1 MASKGTADAR
11 DAKWSAA
18 AQPLAPGVCHK
29 RRCDEHRPLRL
40 PWPDSARCVHFSAQE
55 GPRAGA
61 SYSARREDLRGDPPS
76 GDQAVAQGE
85 SSLLHAASRTDL
97 PREVRLVTAG
107 GVGGEERE
115 RPKDEAAR
123 ECECEPTCIPYLC
136 FRLISTESPARAEG
150 KPQPRALPTS
160 RCPCNDSSLQLVGL
174 ENGKAPHERTRARE
188 QPGTEVGLVSFSS

>member
-40 PWPDSARCVHFSAQE
+40 PWPDSARCVHFAAQE
-55 GPRAGA
+55 GPRARA

-107 GVGGEERE
+107 GGGGSEKGRGT
-115 RPKDEAAR
+115 RRRASA
-123 ECECEPTCIPYLC
+123 
-136 FRLISTESPARAEG
+136 SASPHVFHTFVSVLF
-150 KPQPRALPTS
+150 LPN
-160 RCPCNDSSLQLVGL
+160 RR
-174 ENGKAPHERTRARE
+174 HERRVNHSRGLFPPRGVRVTTRLYNL
-188 QPGTEVGLVSFSS
+188 LV

>member
-40 PWPDSARCVHFSAQE
+40 SWPDSARCVHFAAQE
-55 GPRAGA
+55 GPRARA

-107 GVGGEERE
+107 GGGGGR
-115 RPKDEAAR
+115 AR
-123 ECECEPTCIPYLC
+123 K
-136 FRLISTESPARAEG
+136 AEG
-150 KPQPRALPTS
+150 RGGARVRVRAHMYSIPLFPSYFYRIAGTS
-160 RCPCNDSSLQLVGL
+160 G
-174 ENGKAPHERTRARE
+174 G
-188 QPGTEVGLVSFSS
+188 